1 MPSRFLPPSLLVAL
15 RGPAPAVPGPAPPPQ
30 QAPADASEH
39 VRRGAAHFDRAFYEL
54 TPQKRDRD
62 AAREFDLAVA
72 EFQGELAARPT
83 STVAHRYLAR
93 IYTARG
99 NFGSAAEHYDQLMAL
114 EPLDVDACVLAALA
128 YAEDGRFVEARARLA
143 AARLR
148 TEDPAVLARLADY
161 AAKLNGRTP

>member
-1 MPSRFLPPSLLVAL
+1 MAHWRLALVLVAL
-15 RGPAPAVPGPAPPPQ
+15 LLVPAAAQPGPAPPQPSGQ
-30 QAPADASEH
+30 PEQSER
-39 VRRGAAHFDRAFYEL
+39 VRKGVGHFDRAFYEL

-99 NFGSAAEHYDQLMAL
+99 DFGNAAEHYDRLMAL
-114 EPLDVDACVLAALA
+114 EPLDVDVCVLAALA
-128 YAEDGRFVEARARLA
+128 HAEDGRFAEARARLA